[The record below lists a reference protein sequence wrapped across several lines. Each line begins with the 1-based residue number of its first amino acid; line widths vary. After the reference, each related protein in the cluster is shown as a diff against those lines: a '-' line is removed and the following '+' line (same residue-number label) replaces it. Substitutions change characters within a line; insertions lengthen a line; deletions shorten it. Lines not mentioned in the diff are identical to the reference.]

1 MEESEGGKDEKKGER
16 EDLRQVTEGRG
27 APRGREE
34 KERQRRNKE
43 PSGPE

>member
-1 MEESEGGKDEKKGER
+1 MTDWVEAER
-16 EDLRQVTEGRG
+16 RG